1 MVARMRKATLQG
13 WCYQVSNLLYASFR
27 KKGEARFLQSKA
39 FAFLICTYF
48 CPILEW
54 LVFVRGVFAFNQS
67 CKVMQKMPIDS
78 SFPIKNISTKGERI
92 YIKSNGKP
100 LLHRSLQLRAI
111 PVRMLHHS
119 IWNLPSFDLNRRKT
133 IREEDWRGER
143 ERRIGEEK
151 WKGGLRKRNGGRV
164 GKENGGEDWGAVRG
178 KVEVGVST
186 EKNKHSYLLCLI
198 KNSFVE
204 LCKVTL
210 TCCQ

>member
-100 LLHRSLQLRAI
+100 LLHRSLQLKAI

-119 IWNLPSFDLNRRKT
+119 TGIYHPSTSTGGRRL
-133 IREEDWRGER
+133 G
-143 ERRIGEEK
+143 RRIGEEK
-151 WKGGLRKRNGGRV
+151 GSGGLGKRNGR
-164 GKENGGEDWGAVRG
+164 ED
-178 KVEVGVST
+178 
-186 EKNKHSYLLCLI
+186 
-198 KNSFVE
+198 
-204 LCKVTL
+204 
-210 TCCQ
+210 